1 MSHVTTLLL
10 HLPLFV
16 TAAVPVAILAT
27 AHVPSV
33 VGRWGADVGP
43 ATVILSLHGDG
54 TGSLG
59 LISLTY
65 AVAGNTLSVRGA
77 AGGNDYAFALEGDTL
92 TLSGGDLPL
101 PVTFRRTSPANVP
114 GAGLR

>member
-1 MSHVTTLLL
+1 MSHVSTLLL
-10 HLPLFV
+10 HLPLLV
-16 TAAVPVAILAT
+16 AGVIPVAILAT
-27 AHVPSV
+27 AHAPGV

-43 ATVILSLHGDG
+43 GTVILSLHRDG

-77 AGGNDYAFALEGDTL
+77 AGGSDYTFALDGDTL

-101 PVTFRRTSPANVP
+101 PVTFRRASPAIV
-114 GAGLR
+114 AKTDFK